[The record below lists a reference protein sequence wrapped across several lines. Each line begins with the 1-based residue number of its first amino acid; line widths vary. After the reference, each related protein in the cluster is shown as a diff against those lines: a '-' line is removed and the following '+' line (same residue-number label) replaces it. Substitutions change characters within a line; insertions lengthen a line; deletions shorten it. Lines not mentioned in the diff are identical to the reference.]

1 MEISLNLSIWIRPR
15 SLQTENI
22 FKYEIIKSITE
33 MFNLNIYFSVQK
45 KNNIKEMQ
53 NYRYFLKGRNHCK
66 PEHGEVK
73 RFSRL
78 QLPFKDGEPFTFYM
92 CAYLSILTRLPPN
105 IWFLKI
111 KILWCFKLMRFLFQ
125 PFCVFETN

>member
-45 KNNIKEMQ
+45 KNNIKEM
-53 NYRYFLKGRNHCK
+53 
-66 PEHGEVK
+66 
-73 RFSRL
+73 
-78 QLPFKDGEPFTFYM
+78 
-92 CAYLSILTRLPPN
+92 
-105 IWFLKI
+105 
-111 KILWCFKLMRFLFQ
+111 
-125 PFCVFETN
+125 